1 MSITPVIGQIKRNC
15 SIVTTPL
22 FFFHLEYQNPDLII
36 NRKQVRIIKIISG
49 GQTGVD
55 RSALDAAIEL
65 GIKHGGFCPKGRR
78 SEDGIIPSKY
88 IMSETE
94 TDDYS
99 ERTLRNV
106 QFSDGTLILHKGKII
121 GGTALTEKFCFLE
134 KKTVLTVNILDEF
147 AVIRL
152 NFNTWVKKNTISIL
166 NIAGPRESE
175 AHLYKKVK
183 KTLMELLSD
192 HIL

>member
-1 MSITPVIGQIKRNC
+1 
-15 SIVTTPL
+15 
-22 FFFHLEYQNPDLII
+22 
-36 NRKQVRIIKIISG
+36 
-49 GQTGVD
+49 
-55 RSALDAAIEL
+55 
-65 GIKHGGFCPKGRR
+65 
-78 SEDGIIPSKY
+78 
-88 IMSETE
+88 MSETE

-106 QFSDGTLILHKGKII
+106 QFSDGTLILHRGEII
-121 GGTALTEKFCFLE
+121 GGTALTEEFCFLE

-152 NFNTWVKKNTISIL
+152 NFSTWLEKNTISIL

-175 AHLYKKVK
+175 AHMYKNVK
-183 KTLMELLSD
+183 KILMELLPD